1 MTKKRKLEL
10 SPRLQL
16 LADWVPLGSRIVDVG
31 TDHAFLPVW
40 LMLNGKISSAIASDL
55 RSGPLARGTET
66 AQEYGVADSVEMRLC
81 AGLEGIKP
89 TEADIVI
96 IAGMGGE
103 NIAQILENAPWT
115 ADGAHTLILQ
125 PMSKMELLRQFLSEH
140 GYEIVAE
147 KLIMDRG
154 TVYPVMKVQAGHMKL
169 TIGQL
174 HAGVKLMHDPLQD
187 RALIE
192 RIIRCYAVIAGLKR
206 TGRLEDAEKANEM
219 RDLISEF
226 LVMREE
232 WRHANCAA
240 D

>member
-1 MTKKRKLEL
+1 MTKNRKLEL

-16 LADWVPLGSRIVDVG
+16 LADWVPLGARIVDVG

-40 LMLNGKISSAIASDL
+40 LMLNGKVSSAIASDL

-66 AQEYGVADSVEMRLC
+66 AKEYGVADSVEMRLC
-81 AGLEGIKP
+81 AGLDGIKA
-89 TEADIVI
+89 TEADVII

-103 NIAQILENAPWT
+103 NIAQILKAAPWT
-115 ADGAHTLILQ
+115 ADGAHMLILQ
-125 PMSKMELLRQFLSEH
+125 PMSKMELLRQFLSDH

-147 KLIMDRG
+147 QLIMDRG

-169 TIGQL
+169 TEGQL
-174 HAGVKLMHDPLQD
+174 HAGVKLLHDPLQD
-187 RALIE
+187 RALVE

-206 TGRLEDAEKANEM
+206 TGRPEDAKKADEI
-219 RDLISEF
+219 RELIGEF

-232 WRHANCAA
+232 WRDANRAA
-240 D
+240 N

>member
-16 LADWVPLGSRIVDVG
+16 LADWVPSGSRIVDVG

-66 AQEYGVADSVEMRLC
+66 AKEYGVADSVEMRLC

-89 TEADIVI
+89 TEADVVI

-115 ADGAHTLILQ
+115 AGGAHTLILQ

-169 TIGQL
+169 TTGQL

-192 RIIRCYAVIAGLKR
+192 RIIRGYAVIAGLKR

-232 WRHANCAA
+232 WRHANRTA

>member
-1 MTKKRKLEL
+1 L
-10 SPRLQL
+10 RLKIL
-16 LADWVPLGSRIVDVG
+16 TAEIDRCKVLADVGCDHGYCTEFALKNGLCDKAYISDISEKSLKKAHTLLQNYVNEGKVVSICCNGLSLVPKDVEQV
-31 TDHAFLPVW
+31 L
-40 LMLNGKISSAIASDL
+40 
-55 RSGPLARGTET
+55 
-66 AQEYGVADSVEMRLC
+66 
-81 AGLEGIKP
+81 
-89 TEADIVI
+89 

-103 NIAQILENAPWT
+103 NIAQILEHAPWT

-140 GYEIVAE
+140 GYEIVDE

-154 TVYPVMKVQAGHMKL
+154 TVYPVMKVQAGRMTL
-169 TIGQL
+169 TAGQL

-232 WRHANCAA
+232 WRHANRTS